1 MVLVLGLLEESR
13 DSPQWQ
19 VAPPGHSREITTDD
33 AGSLGKWIE
42 GRDGVFRMGGESEGI
57 RLCGWCQRLERSKK
71 GVYQMDN
78 PLDLPGAL
86 AGDRLSRWRSGKE
99 SACQLRRCKLDP

>member
-1 MVLVLGLLEESR
+1 MVLVLGLLEERR

-57 RLCGWCQRLERSKK
+57 RLCWVVPAAGKEK

-86 AGDRLSRWRSGKE
+86 AGDRLSRWCSGKE
-99 SACQLRRCKLDP
+99 SAYQ